1 MPFSKAVEVAMSDID
16 WVGDE
21 DLQEAHR
28 SINIRCDEADAGL
41 VDAHRSINIR
51 CDDVGAGLKVS
62 DAKRLRLR
70 LADELARRGL
80 AHKAPRPEHRKIT
93 SEVNYASA

>member
-51 CDDVGAGLKVS
+51 CKTLASASRRRTRKAGVGAQSATTGTPENYVGGELC
-62 DAKRLRLR
+62 LRVR
-70 LADELARRGL
+70 W
-80 AHKAPRPEHRKIT
+80 
-93 SEVNYASA
+93 

>member
-1 MPFSKAVEVAMSDID
+1 MCKMPFSKAVEVAMSDIG

-21 DLQEAHR
+21 DLQE
-28 SINIRCDEADAGL
+28 
-41 VDAHRSINIR
+41 AHRSINIR

-80 AHKAPRPEHRKIT
+80 THKAPRPEHRKIT